1 MAGWAEEIEAFR
13 KMRDEAQ
20 GRARQTAA
28 FRLLTGIDLES
39 AVESRGAA
47 RAAILVRVKR
57 RLERERLK
65 GQRRHWS
72 YDLNRHIALKQ
83 AYDLLAGRNSCD
95 RTGGGEAEKPAAL
108 QARQNFER
116 ARSDPPRANPGKA
129 QTAFRPEMLKKNDF
143 EGSTDSPKQ

>member
-13 KMRDEAQ
+13 KTRDEAQ

-116 ARSDPPRANPGKA
+116 AQRSAESKSRKGGNGFPSGNA
-129 QTAFRPEMLKKNDF
+129 EKNDL
-143 EGSTDSPKQ
+143 EGSTNSPKQ

>member
-1 MAGWAEEIEAFR
+1 MLAGLAEEIEAFR
-13 KMRDEAQ
+13 KAREEAQ

-28 FRLLTGIDLES
+28 FRLLTGIDLDS

-83 AYDLLAGRNSCD
+83 AYDLLAGQSGSGR
-95 RTGGGEAEKPAAL
+95 RGGGETGKPAAS
-108 QARQNFER
+108 R
-116 ARSDPPRANPGKA
+116 ARR
-129 QTAFRPEMLKKNDF
+129 
-143 EGSTDSPKQ
+143 